1 MGEGDDRFET
11 HDGAGRFVMGLLTG
25 TVVGAGLG
33 LLLAP
38 KAGAE
43 TRSRISAQAS
53 RLAHAASEGCRRVT
67 STASDLAA
75 RGRGLYDKARD
86 AVARGAE
93 EAQRYV
99 REATGGSA
107 EPAGHR
113 APGGGMTGAAP
124 APAAAATAGSA
135 ASSRPTPG
143 AEGSSRG

>member
-33 LLLAP
+33 LLFAP
-38 KAGAE
+38 KAGSE

-53 RLAHAASEGCRRVT
+53 QLAHAASEGYRRVT
-67 STASDLAA
+67 ETATDLAA

-99 REATGGSA
+99 RGTRGGSA
-107 EPAGHR
+107 EPAGR
-113 APGGGMTGAAP
+113 EAQAAP
-124 APAAAATAGSA
+124 TGSAAPAAAG
-135 ASSRPTPG
+135 R
-143 AEGSSRG
+143 